1 MTVIVTVNV
10 EARYR
15 GFLASAMLEIA
26 PGVYTS
32 PNMTSGIRERIWAV
46 LSEWYSQLGQ
56 GSIVMTWRDPAAISE
71 QEVRTLG
78 ESPKEIVDADG
89 VYLVK
94 YH

>member
-15 GFLASAMLEIA
+15 GFLASVMLEIA

-32 PNMTSGIRERIWAV
+32 PNMTSGIRERIWDV
-46 LSEWYSQLGQ
+46 LKRWYYELGQ
-56 GSIVMTWRDPAAISE
+56 GAIVMTWRDQSGVGD
-71 QEVRTLG
+71 QQVLTLG
-78 ESPKEIVDADG
+78 EAPRGIVDADG

-94 YH
+94 YI